1 MHTLFDFISQV
12 NGVQY
17 IIALLSIPGFIIFS
31 EILKT
36 RPFAGL
42 QESVAEDVRFI
53 KEQDKAE
60 RRQLVRNAVMAP
72 VYFITYLASVPVL
85 FVQGMAEPV
94 GRRIGAMTSVGW
106 SPVRAYFTGR
116 SKPKKSKDA
125 DSKNRTKA

>member
-1 MHTLFDFISQV
+1 MNTLFDFISKV

-31 EILKT
+31 EILKA

-42 QESVAEDVRFI
+42 RETVAEDVRFI

-60 RRQLVRNAVMAP
+60 RRQLVRNLAMAP
-72 VYFITYLASVPVL
+72 IYFLTYLASVPVL

-94 GRRIGAMTSVGW
+94 GRRIGSMTSVGW

-116 SKPKKSKDA
+116 RKKKSKGNASDKRA
-125 DSKNRTKA
+125 